1 MRKKILKQKKQG
13 MERTRKFKPLGSIEG
28 VRKRE
33 KRTTEIKKI
42 KTK

>member
-1 MRKKILKQKKQG
+1 MQIYAQKNTKTKKQG

-33 KRTTEIKKI
+33 KKERQK
-42 KTK
+42 